1 MLHFNIDH
9 NKIKHM
15 LIKAQYGSH
24 SFYGLVCCA
33 FLRFIMAIKKGVVHD
48 RSFGRRTERALPE

>member
-1 MLHFNIDH
+1 MLTVNIFR
-9 NKIKHM
+9 NNYM

-33 FLRFIMAIKKGVVHD
+33 FLCRIMAIKKGVVHNK
-48 RSFGRRTERALPE
+48 SFGRRTKRAPPE